1 MEVERRDIMNVYAVM
16 YYQQSI
22 GIWQLGSIY
31 QNEKSATAEADQ
43 YNMIWGSGSAYVI
56 TRTLQ

>member
-1 MEVERRDIMNVYAVM
+1 MNVYAVM

-22 GIWQLGSIY
+22 GIWQLGGIY
-31 QNEKSATAEADQ
+31 QNEKPAKAEAHQ
-43 YNMIWGSGSAYVI
+43 YHMIWGSGSAYVI